1 MLSNRICGLLIIV
14 AAFALCSCSQHD
26 KMEIENSASAF
37 DIKQGEASFLQSNQ
51 HLIKTFKA
59 ADSTEA
65 AQSFTTNAKIMVAN
79 HAPIE
84 GRKNITAYFS
94 NLIKSGIVD
103 MQLTT
108 AKISGDSSILVEEGS
123 YQLLN
128 NKGNVS
134 DKGQYIALWQR
145 ESGNWKISRD
155 MWTSSVPQSAIKIS
169 DSVLPKQ

>member
-1 MLSNRICGLLIIV
+1 MLSNRICGFLLILSV
-14 AAFALCSCSQHD
+14 TLFSCSQQD
-26 KMEIENSASAF
+26 KIEIEKSASAF
-37 DIKQGEASFLQSNQ
+37 DIKQGEASVLQSNQ
-51 HLIKTFKA
+51 HFIKTFTT

-94 NLIKSGIVD
+94 NMIKSGVTD
-103 MQLTT
+103 LQLTT
-108 AKISGDSSILVEEGS
+108 GKISGDSSILVEEGS
-123 YQLLN
+123 YQLLD
-128 NKGNVS
+128 NKGKVS

-155 MWTSSVPQSAIKIS
+155 MWTSSVPQSAIKIT
-169 DSVLPKQ
+169 DSTLPKQ

>member
-1 MLSNRICGLLIIV
+1 MLSNRICGFLLIV
-14 AAFALCSCSQHD
+14 SVLALFSCSQQD

-37 DIKQGEASFLQSNQ
+37 DIKQGEASVLQSNQ
-51 HLIKTFKA
+51 HLIKTFKS

-65 AQSFTTNAKIMVAN
+65 SQSFTTNAKIMVAN

-94 NLIKSGIVD
+94 NMMKSGVTD
-103 MQLTT
+103 LQLTT
-108 AKISGDSSILVEEGS
+108 GKISGDSSILVEEGS

-128 NKGNVS
+128 KKGTVS

-145 ESGNWKISRD
+145 ESGNWKIYRD
-155 MWTSSVPQSAIKIS
+155 MWTSSVPQSVIKIS
-169 DSVLPKQ
+169 DSTLPKQ